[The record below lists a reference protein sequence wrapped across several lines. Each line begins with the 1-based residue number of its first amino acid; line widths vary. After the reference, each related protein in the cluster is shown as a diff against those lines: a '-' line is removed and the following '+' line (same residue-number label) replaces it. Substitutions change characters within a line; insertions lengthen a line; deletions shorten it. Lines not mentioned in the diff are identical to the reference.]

1 MDYSVDVAL
10 SKSLSN
16 SSFSFA
22 SSGVE
27 VTEKAAAALAAVIEP
42 AGLLIGLDGPLGAG
56 KTAFVRGLAVGLG
69 LDVGQVA
76 SPTFVIANE
85 YRLAADGKSEGR
97 CCLVHAD
104 LYRVESEERLWASG
118 FEDYLREGRIV
129 VVEWANR
136 FPAIFPKSLLHIELE
151 RPGGEQGLE
160 FRRMEVRACGENALD
175 VMANWQEKLSV
186 QGD

>member
-16 SSFSFA
+16 SSFSFT
-22 SSGVE
+22 SNGVE
-27 VTEKAAAALAAVIEP
+27 ETEAAAAALAAVIEP

-56 KTAFVRGLAVGLG
+56 KTAFARGLAFGLG

-85 YRLAADGKSEGR
+85 YRLAADGKGEG

-104 LYRVESEERLWASG
+104 FYRVESEERLWASG

-160 FRRMEVRACGENALD
+160 FRRMEVQACGENALG

-186 QGD
+186 QRD